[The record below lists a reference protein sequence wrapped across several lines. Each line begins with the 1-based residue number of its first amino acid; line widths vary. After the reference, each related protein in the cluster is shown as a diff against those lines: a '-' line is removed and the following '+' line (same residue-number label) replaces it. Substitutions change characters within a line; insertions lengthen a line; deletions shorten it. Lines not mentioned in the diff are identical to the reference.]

1 MRNLCDEIDR
11 LQDQLKRTEEAREF
25 AAKCGWPT
33 PRSIKDD
40 PPNAGENVLVY
51 DYHRKS
57 WCLWFS
63 DSVSPASSYSHW
75 PPMPPPPPKPD
86 PFEEWRA
93 TMDVSSDGV
102 IKLVYQYPIVGITHY
117 HYIPAQAAQSIWDAA
132 MKAKGYE
139 TPTQTNL

>member
-11 LQDQLKRTEEAREF
+11 LRAELTKAWEAEQIATNF
-25 AAKCGWPT
+25 TNWPT

-40 PPNAGENVLVY
+40 PPPLGDYVLIAAPGANKWMAEY
-51 DYHRKS
+51 FNSLEEMSQEPYAHYK
-57 WCLWFS
+57 WL
-63 DSVSPASSYSHW
+63 
-75 PPMPPPPPKPD
+75 PMPPPPPKPD

-117 HYIPAQAAQSIWDAA
+117 HYIPAQAAKAIWDAA
-132 MKAKGYE
+132 MKVKSE
-139 TPTQTNL
+139 QKI